1 MPERGAVS
9 LKKILLAI
17 HQKIISVYI
26 IIAFFVLWEVLPS
39 VGLVDSLFFPPFSK
53 VVAESFNLGWGS
65 ILTDIVTSLR
75 RVIIGFFVATAVA
88 LPFGFILA
96 GALPRLARLFNPLM
110 VFLSQIPPFILFP
123 VFVIIFGIGEGGI
136 FTVIFWSAVWPVLF
150 NTIAGTQLVDPVLI
164 KCARSM
170 NSNPATIFFKVILPG
185 ALPSIMTGLRSGMTF
200 CFMMLIGAETMGAS
214 SGLGWRINMAQRM
227 AVIPRIYL
235 TVLIAAIVGLA
246 VNYLIEWFERN
257 TIIWKEE
264 ADQGMITAD

>member
-1 MPERGAVS
+1 MGCS
-9 LKKILLAI
+9 LLKKVLLAI
-17 HQKIISVYI
+17 HQKIISVYVI
-26 IIAFFVLWEVLPS
+26 VAVFILWQALPS
-39 VGLVDSLFFPPFSK
+39 AGLVNSHFFPPFSE
-53 VVAESFNLGWGS
+53 VVAESFNLGWGN
-65 ILTDIVTSLR
+65 IITDIVTSLR

-96 GALPRLARLFNPLM
+96 GALPRLARLLNPLM

-136 FTVIFWSAVWPVLF
+136 FTVIFWSSVWPVLF
-150 NTIAGTQLVDPVLI
+150 STITGTQLVDPVLV

-170 NSNPATIFFKVILPG
+170 NSNPAIIFFKVILPG

-214 SGLGWRINMAQRM
+214 SGLGWQINMAQRM
-227 AVIPRIYL
+227 AVVPRIYL
-235 TVLIAAIVGLA
+235 AALIAAIVGLA
-246 VNYLIEWFERN
+246 INYLIEWFERN
-257 TIIWKEE
+257 TIVWKED